1 MNHVELNPDDACM
14 IKLTSGHAVDAR
26 YIECLIQDVIPAV
39 EHAVVFGHNSPFMV
53 VVFTLKLDPELGG
66 RLLGEDAMHM
76 SEQFGSKANTVF
88 TARNCPQFCNGMRDV
103 FRMINVALK
112 QHCDDENFKI
122 RRACLLLSKL
132 NQEDGMIKS
141 DGSYNRQQILR
152 KHSHL
157 INSMLD
163 VQAARNVIDVTPCD
177 DDETCD
183 HGLKLRSYEDWLKF
197 EQAASMIVIDKK
209 GHFTQFGKILRRGKD
224 EFERTEDE
232 IDDKEICSPANEV
245 RHLRFSDEIRQETIS
260 SATDSH
266 VGGKTKEEKDALQD
280 KQGEQEAGRTEEGGD
295 EEKAAV
301 QLTGEHIGAAAPAPA
316 PAPAPAASKAE
327 ATGAA
332 AARAGAELSPTTVAF
347 WRHVQLQ
354 SCAEDDKTARVLI
367 ENEMV

>member
-1 MNHVELNPDDACM
+1 MRGEVVVMNHVELNPDDACM

-39 EHAVVFGHNSPFMV
+39 EHAVVFGHNSPFFV

-88 TARNCPQFCNGMRDV
+88 TARNCPQFCTGMRDV

-112 QHCDDENFKI
+112 QHCEDESFKI

-132 NQEDGMIKS
+132 NQEDGMITS

-152 KHSHL
+152 KHHHV

-197 EQAASMIVIDKK
+197 EQAGVRESVSALRVNLFSCPMCMFRFSLGGFKFCARFLSSRPYSRESHPAFDFSFIPPFVSLSQTLRCLVSFPSSSCSSPDLLACSLTLELSERKDWSVKK
-209 GHFTQFGKILRRGKD
+209 RG
-224 EFERTEDE
+224 
-232 IDDKEICSPANEV
+232 
-245 RHLRFSDEIRQETIS
+245 RHLDHET
-260 SATDSH
+260 
-266 VGGKTKEEKDALQD
+266 
-280 KQGEQEAGRTEEGGD
+280 
-295 EEKAAV
+295 
-301 QLTGEHIGAAAPAPA
+301 
-316 PAPAPAASKAE
+316 
-327 ATGAA
+327 
-332 AARAGAELSPTTVAF
+332 
-347 WRHVQLQ
+347 
-354 SCAEDDKTARVLI
+354 
-367 ENEMV
+367 